1 MKLVPDWFVTTKIIK
16 KPFSALFSDYN
27 ILCFNED
34 SGTAV
39 FFWNEIGILNIDL
52 NNIYLNNN
60 LMKITLI
67 LLSLSDF
74 WVGTLNLKN
83 AKNVKNQK

>member
-1 MKLVPDWFVTTKIIK
+1 MKILVLW
-16 KPFSALFSDYN
+16 Y
-27 ILCFNED
+27 
-34 SGTAV
+34 
-39 FFWNEIGILNIDL
+39 FFWNKIGILNIDL
-52 NNIYLNNN
+52 NNIYLDNN

-83 AKNVKNQK
+83 AKNVKNHK